1 MEESKG
7 ELVNDNEDKYINELI
22 GIITESSNQVNEK
35 GNELLQISSNLIT
48 SSTVMKQKESKK
60 VTSKSNSGLTS
71 IQKFIGLKEST
82 TQKSVKDVNLFLKGD
97 NDSDLNTGIY
107 PELKINDLLY
117 DKMNSKQDKE
127 KLDSYVYYFFYI
139 LTKYIVKPILDNKT
153 KKKINGLNKIL
164 KDNIAQLNDYIN
176 KPIEF
181 TDLSIKSKYDKL
193 NPTFISIYT
202 FMNDILNTPAEVMV
216 TDKKIGEMN
225 KSHSDLLKSIS
236 SFKFD

>member
-7 ELVNDNEDKYINELI
+7 DDEDKYITELI
-22 GIITESSNQVNEK
+22 GIIAESSKQINEK
-35 GNELLQISSNLIT
+35 GKEILQIT
-48 SSTVMKQKESKK
+48 SEIIPTNSVTNTGVKSKK
-60 VTSKSNSGLTS
+60 VSKSTSGVKSFQELLG
-71 IQKFIGLKEST
+71 IKEST
-82 TQKSVKDVNLFLKGD
+82 TQKSVKDVNLFLKD
-97 NDSDLNTGIY
+97 ERDTDINTGIY

-117 DKMNSKQDKE
+117 DKMKNKQDKE
-127 KLDSYVYYFFYI
+127 KFDSYVYYFFYI

-153 KKKINGLNKIL
+153 KKKINGLNKFL
-164 KDNIAQLNDYIN
+164 KNNIAQLNDYII

-225 KSHSDLLKSIS
+225 KLHSDLLKSIS
-236 SFKFD
+236 SFKFE

>member
-97 NDSDLNTGIY
+97 NDTDLNTGIY
-107 PELKINDLLY
+107 PELKINELLY
-117 DKMNSKQDKE
+117 DKMKSKQDKE

-153 KKKINGLNKIL
+153 KKKINGLNKFL

-176 KPIEF
+176 KPIDF

-193 NPTFISIYT
+193 KPTFISIYT
-202 FMNDILNTPAEVMV
+202 FMNDILNTPPEVMI

-225 KSHSDLLKSIS
+225 KLHSDLLKSIS

>member
-1 MEESKG
+1 MEEYKG

-22 GIITESSNQVNEK
+22 GIITESSNQLNEK

-60 VTSKSNSGLTS
+60 VTSKSNSGLSS
-71 IQKFIGLKEST
+71 IQKFIGLKETT

-97 NDSDLNTGIY
+97 NDTDLNTGIY

-117 DKMNSKQDKE
+117 DKMKSKQDKE
-127 KLDSYVYYFFYI
+127 KFDSYVYYFFYI

-153 KKKINGLNKIL
+153 KKKINGLNKFL

-176 KPIEF
+176 KPIDF

-193 NPTFISIYT
+193 KSTFISIYK
-202 FMNDILNTPAEVMV
+202 FMNDILNTPPEVMV

-225 KSHSDLLKSIS
+225 KLHSDLLKSIS